1 MVHTLVKHLYPR
13 RMLKIGCKPCAT
25 IGSMHGGIN
34 RRDAGYEWQPN
45 ILRHA
50 RAGCQKSGAN
60 HVQLL
65 VHAWRLSIAG
75 KPVPV
80 AVINHLHLHIHSYPG
95 MARGGS
101 GHKPGNCAC
110 VIRRS
115 GPREYPGF
123 IQRQHQHKIIH
134 HWGLPQSACFCGG
147 HK

>member
-1 MVHTLVKHLYPR
+1 MAASIAGMPVTNSSQTS
-13 RMLKIGCKPCAT
+13 CAT
-25 IGSMHGGIN
+25 PGQDAKN
-34 RRDAGYEWQPN
+34 R
-45 ILRHA
+45 
-50 RAGCQKSGAN
+50 
-60 HVQLL
+60 VQTMCDNR

-115 GPREYPGF
+115 GPREY
-123 IQRQHQHKIIH
+123 RAT
-134 HWGLPQSACFCGG
+134 QSSTSIKHLSLGTSA
-147 HK
+147 KRLLSR